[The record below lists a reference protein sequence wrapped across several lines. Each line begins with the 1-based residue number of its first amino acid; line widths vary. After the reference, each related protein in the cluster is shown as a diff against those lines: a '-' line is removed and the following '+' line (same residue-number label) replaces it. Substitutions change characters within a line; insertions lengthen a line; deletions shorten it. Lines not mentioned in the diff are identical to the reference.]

1 MRCRGIHYYEGG
13 KISVLLTPEDTKLRG
28 THTLN
33 RDALE
38 NYLTFPAT
46 KSLHLYCIDN
56 ENFEEVISLIRFVK
70 SLYIVDI
77 FCYYSSELIGER
89 IMQLCPLVNNTI
101 KIGV

>member
-1 MRCRGIHYYEGG
+1 MKARPITYSDEGE
-13 KISVLLTPEDTKLRG
+13 IILLLYPEDTRIRSVG
-28 THTLN
+28 IFD
-33 RDALE
+33 RSVVE
-38 NYLTFPAT
+38 EYLKFPAT
-46 KSLHLYCIDN
+46 KALKIYCIDN
-56 ENFEEVISLIRFVK
+56 GNFEEVIGLIRFVK

>member
-1 MRCRGIHYYEGG
+1 MKARPIRYSDEGE
-13 KISVLLTPEDTKLRG
+13 IILLLYPEDTRIRSVGTFDRG
-28 THTLN
+28 VL
-33 RDALE
+33 AE
-38 NYLTFPAT
+38 YLSFPAT
-46 KSLHLYCIDN
+46 KSLKIYCIDN
-56 ENFEEVISLIRFVK
+56 DNFEEVMGLISFVK

>member
-28 THTLN
+28 THILN

-70 SLYIVDI
+70 PLYNVDV
-77 FCYYSSELIGER
+77 FCYCNSDVEKSFIQVLKATTNGVI
-89 IMQLCPLVNNTI
+89 PLGI
-101 KIGV
+101 

>member
-1 MRCRGIHYYEGG
+1 MKARPIRYSDEGE
-13 KISVLLTPEDTKLRG
+13 IILLLYPEDTRIRSVG
-28 THTLN
+28 IFD
-33 RDALE
+33 RSVVE
-38 NYLTFPAT
+38 EYLKFPAT
-46 KSLHLYCIDN
+46 KALKIYCIDN

>member
-1 MRCRGIHYYEGG
+1 MKARPIRYSDEGE
-13 KISVLLTPEDTKLRG
+13 IILLLYPEDTRIRSVGTFDRG
-28 THTLN
+28 VL
-33 RDALE
+33 AE
-38 NYLTFPAT
+38 YLSFPAT
-46 KSLHLYCIDN
+46 KSLKIYCIDN
-56 ENFEEVISLIRFVK
+56 DNFEEVMGLIRFVK

>member
-1 MRCRGIHYYEGG
+1 MKARPIRYSDEGE
-13 KISVLLTPEDTKLRG
+13 IILLLYPEDTRIRSVG
-28 THTLN
+28 TFD
-33 RDALE
+33 RSVVE
-38 NYLTFPAT
+38 EYLKFPAT
-46 KSLHLYCIDN
+46 KALKIYCIDN
-56 ENFEEVISLIRFVK
+56 GNFEEVIGLIRFVK